1 MRLIPTRRRRRG
13 NVAAEVVL
21 MFPILVGF
29 LLGTIE
35 MSIAFYSRQ
44 QLLTASREGA
54 RVAARGGTVAEVEF
68 TVKRV
73 LGSGPLG
80 DATVAV
86 VTLPEDP
93 GNARQAVQVCLEVD
107 TDHVVPNLLPWL
119 VNFEGEKLTACVIM
133 NVE

>member
-1 MRLIPTRRRRRG
+1 
-13 NVAAEVVL
+13 

-44 QLLTASREGA
+44 QLLNASREGA
-54 RVAARGGTVAEVEF
+54 RVAARGGSAAEVQL

-80 DATVAV
+80 DAQLTVV
-86 VTLPEDP
+86 QMPESP
-93 GNARQAVQVCLEVD
+93 GNGREAVQVCLKVA

-119 VNFEGEKLTACVIM
+119 IDFEGEELTACTVM